1 MATWPKIKNF
11 RNTIFHILFDPK
23 IYTDHIL
30 RKNYLL
36 EIITSN
42 LVVWIAINDKFD
54 EC

>member
-11 RNTIFHILFDPK
+11 RNTIFNILFDPK
-23 IYTDHIL
+23 IYSDHIL

-36 EIITSN
+36 EIIASN
-42 LVVWIAINDKFD
+42 LVVSIAINDKFD

>member
-1 MATWPKIKNF
+1 MKIKNF